1 MQTTYTYELLEVS
14 LIPYSYDAFCPD
26 LQEKENSPLLDRH
39 TGTDTRTDSQ
49 DNLSAVTDW
58 GP

>member
-49 DNLSAVTDW
+49 DNLSAVTD
-58 GP
+58 